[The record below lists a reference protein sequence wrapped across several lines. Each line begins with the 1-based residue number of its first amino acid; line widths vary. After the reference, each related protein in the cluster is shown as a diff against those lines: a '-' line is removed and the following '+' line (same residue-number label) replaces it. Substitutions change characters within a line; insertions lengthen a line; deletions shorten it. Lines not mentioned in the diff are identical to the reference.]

1 MKIDLS
7 VDKNRRKRAIQRV
20 REKNIIIPTY
30 AQMKDPK
37 HIPDRLKKELSKIG
51 LWDVNPRNLFRIT
64 WHNSPVAHGGGFGGV
79 NYLELPSVLTG
90 TPARIVVLVG
100 KWFPTGAHKVGAAF
114 GCLVPRLVTGQ
125 FDPSSQKAVW
135 PSTGN
140 YCRGGAYDSALLG
153 CESIA
158 ILPEGMSKER
168 FEWLAKI
175 AGETI
180 KTPGSESNVKEIFDK
195 CWELRKSGQD
205 LMIFNQF
212 EEFGNYL
219 WHYEVTGHAMEEVLQ
234 KIMGSKDEYR
244 GMASATGSAG
254 TIGSG
259 DYMKQRFPSSKIV
272 ASEALQ
278 CPTLLQNG
286 FGSHRIEGI
295 GDKHVPWIHNV
306 KNTDI
311 IVAID
316 DNAVVN
322 LSRLFNETAG
332 RNYLTKCGVPEKII
346 ENLDLLGFSG
356 ISNVLSA
363 IKLAKYYE
371 MGEHDIILT
380 ILTDSMELYGSRL
393 QEMRQEFGE
402 YNETTAAAD
411 LARYML
417 GESTDNMIELTY
429 PDRKRVHNLKYF
441 TWVEQQ
447 GKTYREIQAQWNEP
461 DYWVDVQKQ
470 VEEIDALIDEFNAEA
485 GVGVLN

>member
-7 VDKNRRKRAIQRV
+7 IDKARRKRAIQRV

-30 AQMKDPK
+30 AQMKDPARAPEK
-37 HIPDRLKKELSKIG
+37 VKAALGSVG
-51 LWDVNPRNLFRIT
+51 LWDVNPLNLYRIT
-64 WHNSPVAHGGGFGGV
+64 WHNLPQAMGGSFGEV
-79 NYLELPSVLTG
+79 NYLELPPSLTG

-125 FDPSSQKAVW
+125 FDPSTQKAVW

-153 CESIA
+153 CASIA

-195 CWELRKSGQD
+195 CKELRQSGQD

-219 WHYEVTGHAMEEVLQ
+219 WHYEITGHAMEEVLQ
-234 KIMGSKDEYR
+234 HVMGSKDEYR

-259 DYMKQRFPSSKIV
+259 DYLKQRFPASKIV

-306 KNTDI
+306 KNTDFV
-311 IVAID
+311 VAID

-322 LSRLFNETAG
+322 LSRLFNEPAG
-332 RNYLTKCGVPEKII
+332 RAYLAKSGVPEKTVSS
-346 ENLDLLGFSG
+346 LDLLGFSG

-371 MGEHDIILT
+371 MGEHDIVLT

-393 QEMRQEFGE
+393 LEMRQEFGGYTE
-402 YNETTAAAD
+402 SRAAAD
-411 LARYML
+411 FARYLL
-417 GESTDNMIELTY
+417 GQSTDHMLELAYT
-429 PDRKRVHNLKYF
+429 DRKRVHNLKYF

-447 GKTYREIQAQWNEP
+447 GKTFPEIQAQWYDP
-461 DYWVDVQKQ
+461 DYWTGFQGQ
-470 VEEIDALIDEFNAEA
+470 VAEIDALIEEFNADA
-485 GVGVLN
+485 GVSR